1 MRRGSVQQDLINDLI
16 DNDQLERYA
25 RQIIMPEIN
34 EEGQEFLLKSKV
46 AIIGAGGLGCPTGL
60 FLAGAGVGEIT
71 IVDNDIIDI
80 SNLNRQI
87 AFNTFDIGET
97 KSKFLH
103 LALKKLN
110 PEIDVKYVNERL
122 TNKNIKHIFKNKD
135 VIIDCTDNYE
145 TRSLIAKG
153 CYDQKIPMSF
163 GSAVRQEGQ
172 TAFFIAGC
180 QNHLIKEN
188 HDSNPC
194 YMCLFPDA
202 PEVDIISGCSDAGI
216 LGPITGLISSIQSL
230 NVIRYLTKQTIS
242 KNLLLWDGLSFLEVK
257 VKKSPDCQTCS

>member
-1 MRRGSVQQDLINDLI
+1 
-16 DNDQLERYA
+16 
-25 RQIIMPEIN
+25 MPEIN
-34 EEGQEFLLKSKV
+34 EEGQELLLKSKV

-71 IVDNDIIDI
+71 IVDDDIIDI

-153 CYDQKIPMSF
+153 CYDQ
-163 GSAVRQEGQ
+163 
-172 TAFFIAGC
+172 
-180 QNHLIKEN
+180 
-188 HDSNPC
+188 
-194 YMCLFPDA
+194 
-202 PEVDIISGCSDAGI
+202 II
-216 LGPITGLISSIQSL
+216 
-230 NVIRYLTKQTIS
+230 N
-242 KNLLLWDGLSFLEVK
+242 
-257 VKKSPDCQTCS
+257 

>member
-1 MRRGSVQQDLINDLI
+1 MRRGSVQRDLINDLI
-16 DNDQLERYA
+16 DNAQLERYA

-34 EEGQEFLLKSKV
+34 EEGQELLLKSKV

-71 IVDNDIIDI
+71 IVDSDIIDI

-87 AFNTFDIGET
+87 AFNTFDVGGT

-145 TRSLIAKG
+145 TRALIAKG

-172 TAFFIAGC
+172 TAFFVAGC
-180 QNHLIKEN
+180 ENHLIGEN
-188 HDSNPC
+188 HGSNPC

-202 PEVDIISGCSDAGI
+202 PEEGIISRCSDAGI